1 VGLHNLVVVCS
12 EVGLHN
18 QVEDYNLEALL
29 IVVDYSLVVVDM
41 HFVHMAYG
49 VEMEFDYDIFDYYLE
64 DMLIEYLEAVAPKEI
79 DFEEEPL
86 NCI

>member
-1 VGLHNLVVVCS
+1 VELHNLVVVCS

>member
-1 VGLHNLVVVCS
+1 VELHNLVVVCS

-29 IVVDYSLVVVDM
+29 IVVDYNLVVVDM

>member
-29 IVVDYSLVVVDM
+29 IVVDYNLVVVDM

>member
-1 VGLHNLVVVCS
+1 VELHNLVVVCS

-41 HFVHMAYG
+41 HFVHMAYE

-64 DMLIEYLEAVAPKEI
+64 DMLIEYLEAVATKEI

>member
-1 VGLHNLVVVCS
+1 
-12 EVGLHN
+12 
-18 QVEDYNLEALL
+18 
-29 IVVDYSLVVVDM
+29 
-41 HFVHMAYG
+41 MAYG

-64 DMLIEYLEAVAPKEI
+64 DMLIEYLEAVATKEI

>member
-1 VGLHNLVVVCS
+1 MVVCS

-64 DMLIEYLEAVAPKEI
+64 DMLIEYLEAVATKEI